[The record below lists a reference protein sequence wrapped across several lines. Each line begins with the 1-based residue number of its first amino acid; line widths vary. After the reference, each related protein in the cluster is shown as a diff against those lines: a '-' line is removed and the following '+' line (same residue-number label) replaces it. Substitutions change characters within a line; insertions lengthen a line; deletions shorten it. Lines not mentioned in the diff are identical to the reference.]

1 MLHVIGRRGVHRQ
14 EKYSKIQIRC
24 VWEVGR
30 VEVGRAQRLYG
41 KPVELCLFGVPV

>member
-1 MLHVIGRRGVHRQ
+1 MLLEDAEFFVKRNTQR
-14 EKYSKIQIRC
+14 SKFWI
-24 VWEVGR
+24 WEVGR